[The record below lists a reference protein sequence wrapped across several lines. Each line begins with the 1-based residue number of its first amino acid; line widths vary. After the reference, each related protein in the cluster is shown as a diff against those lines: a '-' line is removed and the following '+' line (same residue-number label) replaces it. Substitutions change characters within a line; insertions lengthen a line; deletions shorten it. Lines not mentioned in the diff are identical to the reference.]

1 MTDTIPTA
9 ATEAAE
15 TPVSGFLP
23 FGLPEAVISQLTQE
37 GLHQP
42 TPIQQMAI
50 PLLMEGRDLIGLAQ
64 TGTGKTAAFL
74 LPLLASLPP
83 VRKPKPG
90 RLPKALILS
99 PTRAGNPNRNQF
111 HKLAGEMNLRQVTLC
126 GGMRYDHQIR
136 HLRKGIDVVIA
147 TPGRLEDLMERGEFQ
162 PDDVG
167 YFVLDEADHMLDL
180 GFYPAIKRI
189 SAALP
194 TNRQTMLFSA
204 TMPDE
209 IAELAKTFLS
219 DPEHVTAPQTGLTV
233 DRIKQEVTF
242 LAEAGKRQRLLQL
255 LTEENAD
262 QALIFVRTKR
272 RADFLA
278 DYAAKNGVDVD
289 VLHGDLKQAIRL
301 KVLRKFRE
309 GKIQAVI
316 ATDVA
321 ARGIDVSGLSLV
333 VNYDLTDTPEAYV
346 HRVGRTGRA
355 GSSGLALS
363 FCAPDEKRKLADIIA
378 HVGQVMTLFDSEG
391 NIVEEFSLPHHVARN
406 HATGRLPMPA
416 SAMDANA
423 AVRTEAQTDIQTGPF
438 ARVNHVRPF
447 HVLTL
452 LMMAHS
458 AVQMTD
464 MRTEVIAGRTDK
476 AGDGPIPDQPAIE
489 LPEIDLPEIDL
500 PEIDLI
506 AIGQQA
512 KQQDGHVTEMNV
524 QILSDDRE
532 PQRRTKRRDDHAME
546 PKRADRKARRGSEE
560 RASERWQDDRR
571 PNARRQNDSW
581 QADSRPAARKGRKQ
595 DRFADTAPDRH
606 SEKHAEKRADKRP
619 DRRFEEQPD
628 RRKDK
633 SAAKR
638 PDKQAFKGTSAFQG
652 GARKGASGET
662 PFKGKKSAEWQ
673 GQSRSEKP
681 RQSKAGQNSNRKP
694 VRARHAQAKNGG
706 NGGFSGLK
714 RRRQP

>member
-23 FGLPEAVISQLTQE
+23 FGLPEELISQLTQE

-50 PLLMEGRDLIGLAQ
+50 PPLMEGRDLIGLAQ

-99 PTRAGNPNRNQF
+99 PTRELATQIATNF
-111 HKLAGEMNLRQVTLC
+111 TKLAGEMNLRQVTLC

-242 LAEAGKRQRLLQL
+242 LAEAGKRQKLLEL

-278 DYAAKNGVDVD
+278 DYASKNGVDVD

-391 NIVEEFSLPHHVARN
+391 NIVEEFSASSRGQKSRNRPPAHARKRD
-406 HATGRLPMPA
+406 GRRRGGADRGSDRHSDRPIRAREPRPA
-416 SAMDANA
+416 FSRFDPADDGALSRADDSYEGRNDSRQDRQDKQSRRRADTRSGGNRPAGNRPDRNRSAGKPS
-423 AVRTEAQTDIQTGPF
+423 RW
-438 ARVNHVRPF
+438 ARDRDERADF
-447 HVLTL
+447 
-452 LMMAHS
+452 
-458 AVQMTD
+458 
-464 MRTEVIAGRTDK
+464 G
-476 AGDGPIPDQPAIE
+476 
-489 LPEIDLPEIDL
+489 
-500 PEIDLI
+500 
-506 AIGQQA
+506 
-512 KQQDGHVTEMNV
+512 
-524 QILSDDRE
+524 DDRRS
-532 PQRRTKRRDDHAME
+532 QRRAKRRDDRAME
-546 PKRADRKARRGSEE
+546 PKRTERKARRGSEG
-560 RASERWQDDRR
+560 RATERWQEDRR
-571 PNARRQNDSW
+571 PDARRQNDSW
-581 QADSRPAARKGRKQ
+581 QADSRPAARKGRKP

-606 SEKHAEKRADKRP
+606 PDRHLERRADRRADKRP

-652 GARKGASGET
+652 GARKSASGEA
-662 PFKGKKSAEWQ
+662 PSKGKKSAEWQ

-706 NGGFSGLK
+706 NGGFGGLK
-714 RRRQP
+714 RRRQS